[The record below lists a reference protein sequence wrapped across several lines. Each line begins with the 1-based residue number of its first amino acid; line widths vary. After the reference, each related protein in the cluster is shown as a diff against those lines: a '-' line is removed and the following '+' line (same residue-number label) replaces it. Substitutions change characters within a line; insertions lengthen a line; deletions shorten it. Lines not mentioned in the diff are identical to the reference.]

1 MSFAI
6 CNSSILV
13 ACCITVT
20 SQIEEVPYPSA
31 AVQVIVQ
38 VPSPFAVI
46 TPSEETEATLL
57 SEEDHVTDIL
67 PAVVGVAVAVIVL
80 VSPTHREAVVSLK
93 AISVT
98 GCFTVTSHMFFVPYP
113 SAAVQVIVQVPL
125 PFAVITPFEETVATL
140 LSEEDQL
147 TDVLFAVVGVAVA
160 VSVFFFPTHRET
172 VSSLR
177 AMAVTC
183 CLTVIVHYA
192 VLPL

>member
-1 MSFAI
+1 M
-6 CNSSILV
+6 
-13 ACCITVT
+13 
-20 SQIEEVPYPSA
+20 
-31 AVQVIVQ
+31 
-38 VPSPFAVI
+38 
-46 TPSEETEATLL
+46 ATLL
-57 SEEDHVTDIL
+57 SEEDQLTDVL
-67 PAVVGVAVAVIVL
+67 FAVVGAAVAVSVFFF
-80 VSPTHREAVVSLK
+80 PTHRETVSSLR
-93 AISVT
+93 AMVVT
-98 GCFTVTSHMFFVPYP
+98 GCLTVTSHVDFVPYP

-147 TDVLFAVVGVAVA
+147 TDVLFAVVGIAVA

-183 CLTVIVHYA
+183 CFTVIVHFA